1 MTTKSDQ
8 SAVSDDILAESASV
22 VGAHQVLL
30 LAFFFI
36 EASIEI
42 IQAMLNRS
50 TDFCV
55 CVCVCVNQN
64 PSSVVDIVA
73 FSVLQQ
79 HQNNQPE
86 VIERILNSPE
96 KCYRI

>member
-42 IQAMLNRS
+42 IQAMLNSS
-50 TDFCV
+50 TDSF
-55 CVCVCVNQN
+55 VCVCVNQN
-64 PSSVVDIVA
+64 PSSVVDVVA

>member
-1 MTTKSDQ
+1 
-8 SAVSDDILAESASV
+8 
-22 VGAHQVLL
+22 
-30 LAFFFI
+30 
-36 EASIEI
+36 
-42 IQAMLNRS
+42 MLNRS

-64 PSSVVDIVA
+64 PSSVVDVVA